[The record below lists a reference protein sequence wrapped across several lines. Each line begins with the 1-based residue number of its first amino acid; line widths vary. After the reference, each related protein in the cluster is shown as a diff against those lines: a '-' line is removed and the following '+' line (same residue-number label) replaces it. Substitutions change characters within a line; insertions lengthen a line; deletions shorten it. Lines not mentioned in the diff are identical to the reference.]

1 MMNHSE
7 RVQAVRDFKTL
18 HKAHAILHDPERKRN
33 AHRIAEEKNEALKP
47 IMVPMPGENE
57 N

>member
-1 MMNHSE
+1 MTHKE
-7 RVQAVRDFKTL
+7 RTQAIRDFKTL

-33 AHRIAEEKNEALKP
+33 AHAVAAEKNEALRNVMIP
-47 IMVPMPGENE
+47 APGENE

>member
-1 MMNHSE
+1 MNHSE
-7 RVQAVRDFKTL
+7 RVQAIRDFKTL

-47 IMVPMPGENE
+47 IMVPMPGENQ